1 MTPLASVIIP
11 VRNEEAQIEDCL
23 RCVAG
28 QDIGVDRLEVIVA
41 DGRSTDRT
49 REVAQRA
56 AQRWFFAGLHV
67 VDNPDG
73 GISAGL
79 NRALASVTSTVVVRV
94 DARSRIEP
102 HYVRTVLE
110 LLAARN
116 DVGVVGGAQVA
127 VAGGDSA
134 LSTGIARSLSNRYT
148 TGLSRYRRARTSG
161 PSDTVWMGAFRA
173 DELRSLRG
181 WDESLV
187 ANEDYDLCERYRAG
201 GYTVWF
207 AAELRSGYVARSD
220 LRAVARQ
227 HLAYG
232 RAKGRRWR
240 DGAGVTPRHL
250 LLLALPPATAAAGL
264 AATRRVGPVVAT
276 VGGVGGLLIA
286 DHVGGEPAPAPVG
299 VRIAAAATSLTVGV
313 AWWLG
318 VIDGLRNH
326 PGR

>member
-1 MTPLASVIIP
+1 MRPVASVIIP
-11 VRNEEAQIEDCL
+11 VRNEEDQIEGCL
-23 RCVAG
+23 NCVAG
-28 QDIGVDRLEVIVA
+28 QDIGTGRLEVIVA
-41 DGRSTDRT
+41 DGRSSDRT
-49 REVAQRA
+49 REVVLRA
-56 AQRWFFAGLHV
+56 ARRWSFAGLHI

-79 NRALASVTSTVVVRV
+79 NQSLASVTSPVVVRV

-110 LLAARN
+110 MLAARD

-127 VAGGDSA
+127 VAGGAGAVSA
-134 LSTGIARSLSNRYT
+134 GIARSLSNRYT

-161 PSDTVWMGAFRA
+161 ASDTVWMGAFRA
-173 DELRSLRG
+173 HELRSLGG

-201 GYTVWF
+201 GQTVWF
-207 AAELRSGYVARSD
+207 AAELRSGYVARAD
-220 LRAVARQ
+220 LLAVARQ

-250 LLLALPPATAAAGL
+250 VLLAIPPATAVASL
-264 AATRRVGPVVAT
+264 AATRRVGPMAAT
-276 VGGVGGLLIA
+276 VCGLGGLLIA
-286 DHVGGEPAPAPVG
+286 DHVGCEPAPAPLR

-313 AWWLG
+313 TWWVG
-318 VIDGLRNH
+318 VIDGLGDHR
-326 PGR
+326 GQ